1 MKNTNDEYEKKISN
15 FIIPELTNFNQPNI
29 LEFGVRFGVST
40 NLFLKVCEKKNGFLH
55 SVDME
60 DFSNVAK
67 SDKWK
72 FHLSRDDNFSYLE
85 KALPKKFDLI
95 YLDSFHN
102 ADHIEKIFYYY
113 YHKLNVGGFFV
124 FDDISWIPY
133 LKNKERNNFNCEVNN
148 QETFDRIISIFNNND
163 ENFELSFYFLG
174 SGAAKVKKLNEKDL
188 SKNKKIVSRKNSIKN
203 FIRKNVIFFK
213 KFFNF

>member
-1 MKNTNDEYEKKISN
+1 MDF
-15 FIIPELTNFNQPNI
+15 FIL
-29 LEFGVRFGVST
+29 
-40 NLFLKVCEKKNGFLH
+40 
-55 SVDME
+55 VDME

-113 YHKLNVGGFFV
+113 YHKLNVGGFLFLMI
-124 FDDISWIPY
+124 FHGFHIS
-133 LKNKERNNFNCEVNN
+133 KTNRE
-148 QETFDRIISIFNNND
+148 IILIVRLIIKRHLI
-163 ENFELSFYFLG
+163 EL
-174 SGAAKVKKLNEKDL
+174 
-188 SKNKKIVSRKNSIKN
+188 
-203 FIRKNVIFFK
+203 
-213 KFFNF
+213 